1 MDGALIL
8 FLLLGL
14 TGGWVLGLLVG
25 WFFGKRSAP
34 PRAAAEASI
43 APPEAKA
50 SPPSLG
56 LMLRRREDGLEVTLD
71 GVAYRRYAT
80 MPADSRRRLVAYL
93 RLVGAWMEGKST
105 REMVTAATP
114 QRKPTPTTAPPMQ
127 GNGAGEG
134 AASQRMIEQID
145 EIVQRLQAEADLP
158 EPVRVVGGLK
168 GGVNILVGLKR
179 YEHIEHIPD
188 EAVRALVRRAVQ
200 IWESRQ

>member
-1 MDGALIL
+1 MDGAWIL

-14 TGGWVLGLLVG
+14 TGGLLLGLGLG

-34 PRAAAEASI
+34 PGAVAEVSAAPTETR
-43 APPEAKA
+43 A

-93 RLVGAWMEGKST
+93 RLVGTWMEGKST
-105 REMVTAATP
+105 REIVTAATP
-114 QRKPTPTTAPPMQ
+114 QRKPVPTTPPMPA
-127 GNGAGEG
+127 NDAGEG
-134 AASQRMIEQID
+134 MASQRMIEQID
-145 EIVQRLQAEADLP
+145 EIVQHLQAEANLA

-168 GGVNILVGLKR
+168 GGVNILVGLRR
-179 YEHIEHIPD
+179 YEHIEQIPD
-188 EAVRALVRRAVQ
+188 ETVQALVRRAVQ